1 MDASAMNPPT
11 SVPEVESR
19 KALGDL
25 ARWWWAWLV
34 SGILWIAASIIVL
47 QFRQSSVVTV
57 GIIIGVMFLVAGL
70 EEFAMSAVSG
80 GWRWLWM
87 VFGVILVIGGI
98 YALINPVQ
106 TFLAVANIL
115 GILLAVVGIFWVIE
129 AFATRVS
136 NDFWWLG
143 LIAGFMMI
151 GLGFWAADQYL
162 TTQAYT
168 LLVLAGV
175 WALLHGITD
184 IVKAFAIKRLGA
196 MVAA

>member
-1 MDASAMNPPT
+1 MDASAMNAST
-11 SVPEVESR
+11 GVPEAESR
-19 KALGDL
+19 HALGEL

-47 QFRQSSVVTV
+47 QFRQSSIVTV
-57 GIIIGVMFLVAGL
+57 GIIIGVMFLAAGI
-70 EEFAMSAVSG
+70 EELAMSAVSG

-98 YALINPVQ
+98 YALFNPVQ

-129 AFATRVS
+129 AFATMAS

-143 LIAGFMMI
+143 MIAGFMMI

-168 LLVLAGV
+168 LLILAGV

-184 IVKAFAIKRLGA
+184 FVKAFAIKRLGA
-196 MVAA
+196 LVAA